1 MRFDRTRVYRWL
13 PSAGTLRVA
22 GGLSLGVGVAPVVVG
37 GASLLAG
44 LALDAGTVS
53 LLAWGIRLVFGVV
66 GLALL
71 AGPARAGDSS
81 ATDDSPGLPAVV
93 VIGAT
98 LVGIAAGSLVVAA
111 LVAPL
116 GAVLA
121 AVLPPGV
128 EVEAG
133 VLRLFSLGIHL
144 LAATLGATTLQ
155 AVGLF
160 YAGSWARTG
169 E

>member
-44 LALDAGTVS
+44 LALDPGAVT
-53 LLAWGIRLVFGVV
+53 LLGWGLRLLFGVV
-66 GLALL
+66 GLLL
-71 AGPARAGDSS
+71 LVGPPQTGDSS
-81 ATDDSPGLPAVV
+81 ADGDSPDLPAVV
-93 VIGAT
+93 VLGAT

-111 LVAPL
+111 LVAPI

-128 EVEAG
+128 AVDAG
-133 VLRLFSLGIHL
+133 TRRLFSLGIHL

-160 YAGSWARTG
+160 YAGSWATTG